1 MTAPDL
7 TRRLVLEARIDAP
20 DGGGGVAAVWTA
32 LGAHWADVRPSGAV
46 ERTLGG
52 VETSLA
58 THKVTLRWAPFG
70 APSRPVANQ
79 RFREGARIFDILGV
93 TEADTRNA
101 WLVAW
106 VREGALT

>member
-1 MTAPDL
+1 MRAPDL
-7 TRRLVLEARIDAP
+7 TRLLVLEERVDAP
-20 DGGGGVAAVWTA
+20 DGGGGVTADWTA
-32 LGAHWADVRPSGAV
+32 LGAHWADIRPGAAI

-52 VETSLA
+52 VEASLV

-70 APSRPVANQ
+70 APSRPRANQ
-79 RFREGARIFDILGV
+79 RFREGDRVFEILGV

-106 VREGALT
+106 VRAGALA